1 MKIAS
6 IVLYLIILS
15 IYDIRSQ
22 KVPVM
27 WLAAGSLAVV
37 GTITWEFLA
46 VLEVSG
52 SWQELWM
59 VLWQGIGHELLL
71 GCLPG
76 LLMLGAC
83 LITGRVGSAD
93 GWVLLIVGSI
103 VSYEQVM
110 AAFGCSMILIA
121 IVAGVL
127 LILKKAGKNDR
138 LPYLPFLTAAVVLVQ
153 L

>member
-1 MKIAS
+1 MKII

-22 KVPVM
+22 RVPVM
-27 WLAAGSLAVV
+27 WLAV
-37 GTITWEFLA
+37 GFLA
-46 VLEVSG
+46 VFGAVIWEILSVSEASG
-52 SWQELWM
+52 SWQELWPA
-59 VLWQGIGHELLL
+59 LWQELGQKLL
-71 GCLPG
+71 MGWIPG
-76 LLMLGAC
+76 LLMLGTC

-93 GWVLLIVGSI
+93 GWVLMIVGSI
-103 VSYEQVM
+103 VSHGHMM

-127 LILKKAGKNDR
+127 LISKKAGKNDR
-138 LPYLPFLTAAVVLVQ
+138 LPYLPFLTAAVMLVQ